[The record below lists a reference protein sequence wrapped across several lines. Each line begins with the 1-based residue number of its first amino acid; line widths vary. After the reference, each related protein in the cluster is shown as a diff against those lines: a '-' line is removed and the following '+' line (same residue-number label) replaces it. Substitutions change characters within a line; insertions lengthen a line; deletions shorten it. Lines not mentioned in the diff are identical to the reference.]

1 MMSAMKNIRNVVGW
15 VQHSATHQLSCRH
28 YDGFRCAAPIL
39 RGFACVALLT
49 LTACGFHPLFASSEN
64 YGGNADP
71 ALAQVQIANIPD
83 REGQELR
90 NLLIDKM
97 QHAGRP
103 TDPKYDLVVT
113 LQKNQSDMGIRTDAT
128 SARSQLS
135 VTARYVLTAHA
146 TGIAPTPVQQP
157 VVTTVTPSE
166 AGKVAV
172 IEPAKEL
179 LNSYATTTVGFNKLD
194 AQYSNL
200 AAEEDASRRALSEL
214 SDQIVSRLSL
224 YFGAAEK

>member
-1 MMSAMKNIRNVVGW
+1 MLKKLCCN
-15 VQHSATHQLSCRH
+15 L
-28 YDGFRCAAPIL
+28 
-39 RGFACVALLT
+39 ALICCLG
-49 LTACGFHPLFASSEN
+49 LTACGFHPLFATS
-64 YGGNADP
+64 GNADP
-71 ALAQVQIANIPD
+71 ALAQVQIANISD

-103 TDPKYDLVVT
+103 SDPQYDLVVT
-113 LQKNQSDMGIRTDAT
+113 LQKSQSDMGIRTDAT

-135 VTARYVLTAHA
+135 VTARYVLTARTPNQPA
-146 TGIAPTPVQQP
+146 AVVALGTSPEPGKAP
-157 VVTTVTPSE
+157 
-166 AGKVAV
+166 V
-172 IEPAKEL
+172 IEPTKEL
-179 LNSYATTTVGFNKLD
+179 LNSYATATVGFNKLD

>member
-1 MMSAMKNIRNVVGW
+1 MMCVMKNIRNVVGW
-15 VQHSATHQLSCRH
+15 MQRSATHQFSRRQR
-28 YDGFRCAAPIL
+28 DGFRSAAPIL
-39 RGFACVALLT
+39 RSFAGGALLLT
-49 LTACGFHPLFASSEN
+49 LTACGFHPLFATS
-64 YGGNADP
+64 GNADP
-71 ALAQVQIANIPD
+71 ALAQVQIANIPN
-83 REGQELR
+83 REGQGLR

-97 QHAGRP
+97 HHAGRP
-103 TDPKYDLVVT
+103 TDPQYDLVVT
-113 LQKNQSDMGIRTDAT
+113 LQKTQSDMGIRTDAT

-135 VTARYVLTAHA
+135 VTARYVLTAHT
-146 TGIAPTPVQQP
+146 TGQTPAPFAAST
-157 VVTTVTPSE
+157 
-166 AGKVAV
+166 AGKVPV

-224 YFGAAEK
+224 YFGAEEK

>member
-1 MMSAMKNIRNVVGW
+1 MGKIDSTNLRRLGSAWML
-15 VQHSATHQLSCRH
+15 LS
-28 YDGFRCAAPIL
+28 
-39 RGFACVALLT
+39 
-49 LTACGFHPLFASSEN
+49 LTACGFHPLFASVDN
-64 YGGNADP
+64 FGGNADP

-103 TDPKYDLVVT
+103 TDPRYDLVVT
-113 LQKNQSDMGIRTDAT
+113 LQKTQSDMGIRTDAT

-135 VTARYVLTAHA
+135 VTARYVLTTHA
-146 TGIAPTPVQQP
+146 PSLSPTPALQQVVSPGSSP
-157 VVTTVTPSE
+157 VVEKE
-166 AGKVAV
+166 AEKV
-172 IEPAKEL
+172 L

-224 YFGAAEK
+224 YFGAVE